1 MQELEAERRQWLFR
15 VEATRSRV
23 QAVRHMRGQAR
34 PVEHSP
40 PPPLPPPP
48 PTTTPHEGGGTLET
62 PKTALI
68 IEERGVASKYSSRS
82 SRLPPLALRL
92 TKPVLT
98 KPVLTK
104 PVLTKPVLTKPVL
117 TKPAIVKVHH
127 GQLPHVP
134 MTPSRGWRYFAVAD

>member
-1 MQELEAERRQWLFR
+1 MRRQRR
-15 VEATRSRV
+15 VVTGAASATKRV
-23 QAVRHMRGQAR
+23 
-34 PVEHSP
+34 
-40 PPPLPPPP
+40 
-48 PTTTPHEGGGTLET
+48 ET

-104 PVLTKPVLTKPVL
+104 PVLTKP
-117 TKPAIVKVHH
+117 AIVKVHH

>member
-1 MQELEAERRQWLFR
+1 M
-15 VEATRSRV
+15 
-23 QAVRHMRGQAR
+23 
-34 PVEHSP
+34 
-40 PPPLPPPP
+40 
-48 PTTTPHEGGGTLET
+48 ET

-104 PVLTKPVLTKPVL
+104 PVLTKPVLTKP
-117 TKPAIVKVHH
+117 AIVKVHH

>member
-1 MQELEAERRQWLFR
+1 MRRQRR
-15 VEATRSRV
+15 VVTGAASATKRV
-23 QAVRHMRGQAR
+23 
-34 PVEHSP
+34 
-40 PPPLPPPP
+40 
-48 PTTTPHEGGGTLET
+48 ET

-68 IEERGVASKYSSRS
+68 IEERGRASKYSSRS
-82 SRLPPLALRL
+82 SRLPPLALRLTKPVLTKPIL